1 MNCMEFRRLMLAE
14 PRSRSEE
21 QQAHLAQCEAC
32 AGFMKEIES
41 LEARIEEAMLVPVP
55 ESLDE
60 RVLLRRKIRAPAMRT
75 WALAASLVAALGVG
89 IYFYRSPGGVE
100 DRIQAATSLG
110 TYHLA
115 VKAIVHV
122 LDDEPQM
129 LKDNPGFDPAVMQAA
144 FTRLGFNARAK
155 AVTVRYFGPCPM
167 MRDMAEHVV
176 LQTPFGQATLILV
189 PDQPLAS
196 RVVVTDRDK
205 TAVVGPA
212 RAGGYY
218 ILVADSPTKATQVE
232 KMLIAS

>member
-1 MNCMEFRRLMLAE
+1 MNCIEFRRLILAE
-14 PRSRSEE
+14 PRARSEE
-21 QQAHLAQCEAC
+21 QQAHVAQCEAC

-41 LEARIEEAMLVPVP
+41 LDSRIEEAILVPVP

-75 WALAASLVAALGVG
+75 WALAASLVAALGLG

-100 DRIQAATSLG
+100 ERIQAATSLD
-110 TYHLA
+110 TNHLA
-115 VKAIVHV
+115 ARAIGHV
-122 LDDEPQM
+122 LNDEPQM

-144 FTRLGFNARAK
+144 FTRLGFNVPAEAT
-155 AVTVRYFGPCPM
+155 TVRYFGPCPM

-176 LQTPFGQATLILV
+176 LQTPFGQVTLILV
-189 PDQPLAS
+189 PNQPFAS
-196 RVVVTDRDK
+196 RVVVADRDK

-212 RAGGYY
+212 RARGYY
-218 ILVADSPTKATQVE
+218 ILVADSLTKARQAE